1 MIRTSLDDAI
11 AQLRAG
17 GMILVTDDEDRENEG
32 DLVCAADFATPAN
45 IAFMARRGSGLICL
59 PMEGAMIDRLGLAPM
74 TAANRTPRQ
83 TAFTVSIEAR
93 DGITTGISAAD
104 RARTVAVA
112 IDPAT
117 RPEQI
122 VSPGHMFPLR
132 AVDGGV
138 LARDGHTEGS
148 VELMR
153 MAGLTPAAV
162 ICEVMRDDGE
172 MMRRAELEAMAREHD
187 LPIVTIRDIIAAR
200 LRADGAIEP
209 RNEPGI
215 ERVATAMLPSVFGE
229 TTNGAEPF
237 TVHAFRNPADGIE
250 HLAIVHGTPDAA
262 ARAGVAPLVRVHS
275 ECLTGDALGSLRCDC
290 GPQLQ
295 AGLRRIAASPYGIV
309 IYLRGHEGRGIG
321 LANKI
326 RAYALQDQGFDTVAA
341 NTHLGFGADQR
352 DYAVAAAILRHLGV
366 PAIDLLT
373 NNPAKVDALR
383 AHGLAVEGRSAIEI
397 PANPHNAA
405 YLRTKRLRM
414 GHWLDEGHDH
424 IHCHQEPLA

>member
-1 MIRTSLDDAI
+1 MIRTSLADAI

-17 GMILVTDDEDRENEG
+17 GLILMTDDEDRENEG
-32 DLVCAADFATPAN
+32 DLVCAAEFATAAN

-104 RARTVAVA
+104 RARTVAAA

-117 RPEQI
+117 TPDEI

-148 VELMR
+148 VDLMR

-172 MMRRAELEAMAREHD
+172 MMRRAELEAMAAEFD
-187 LPIVTIRDIIAAR
+187 LPIVTIRDVIAAR
-200 LRADGAIEP
+200 RAADGAIDL
-209 RNEPGI
+209 
-215 ERVATAMLPSVFGE
+215 VATATLPSVFGE
-229 TTNGAEPF
+229 SVTGAEPF

-250 HLAIVHGTPDAA
+250 HLAIVHGTPAAA

-295 AGLRRIAASPYGIV
+295 AGLRRIAASPYGMV

-326 RAYALQDQGFDTVAA
+326 RAYALQDQGFDTVEA

-352 DYAVAAAILRHLGV
+352 DYAVAAAILRRLGTTS
-366 PAIDLLT
+366 IDLLT
-373 NNPAKVDALR
+373 NNPAKVAALR
-383 AHGLAVEGRSAIEI
+383 ALGLDVEGRSAIEI

-414 GHWLDEGHDH
+414 GHWLDDGHHDPSH
-424 IHCHQEPLA
+424 THCHQEPLA